1 MILTIQHLLMTLH
14 EIIYRKYNVRDIRP
28 MIIIYTLAENLN
40 FNLAMKDIVVAID
53 FSKGSIHALEYA
65 IELANLTHANINMV
79 WVDNIS
85 GNELA
90 FANESKELRNEA
102 KGNFDEL
109 ITKYKDKLTHG
120 KFATKVRKGRV
131 YQELATY
138 LKQNECCLLIVG
150 THGTSGFEEYWIGS
164 DAFRIVSVSSSPVIT
179 VKYNYEIKRGYRK
192 ILVPVYHTAQTL
204 QKLSFTADLAKST
217 GADIIILG
225 LNSSGLKSM
234 QRVVDSNIAKVEKLL
249 TEKGVNFIVDSINSE
264 NVAAA
269 IIEHGLKVD
278 ADLIAIMTDIQD
290 QASSILLGPIA
301 QQLINYSPV
310 PVLSIHPKDI
320 TTL

>member
-1 MILTIQHLLMTLH
+1 
-14 EIIYRKYNVRDIRP
+14 
-28 MIIIYTLAENLN
+28 MIIIYKLAEN
-40 FNLAMKDIVVAID
+40 FNITLAMKDIVVAID

-85 GNELA
+85 GNETTLA
-90 FANESKELRNEA
+90 DESKELRNEA
-102 KGNFDEL
+102 KSNFDEL
-109 ITKYKDKLTHG
+109 IAKYKDKLTHG
-120 KFATKVRKGRV
+120 KFAAKVRKGRV

-150 THGTSGFEEYWIGS
+150 THGSSGFEEYWIGT
-164 DAFRIVSVSSSPVIT
+164 DAFRIVSISSSPVIT
-179 VKYNYEIKRGYRK
+179 VKHNYEIKRGYRK
-192 ILVPVYHTAQTL
+192 ILLPVYHTTQTL
-204 QKLSFTADLAKST
+204 HKLAFTADLAKST
-217 GADIIILG
+217 GADIYILG

-234 QRVVDSNIAKVEKLL
+234 QRIVDSNIAKAEKLL
-249 TEKGVNFIVDSINSE
+249 TEKGVSYFVDSINSE
-264 NVAAA
+264 NVAAD
-269 IIEHGLKVD
+269 IIEHVKVVD

-310 PVLSIHPKDI
+310 PVLSIHPKDSTI
-320 TTL
+320 L